1 MNADFIFSFSYR
13 RVKPGGGGVSL
24 LPSFLAANMFLK
36 FTCRRFFMESLPH
49 VFETM

>member
-1 MNADFIFSFSYR
+1 MNADFIFSFSYT
-13 RVKPGGGGVSL
+13 RVKLGGGGAL
-24 LPSFLAANMFLK
+24 LPSFLAANMFLE